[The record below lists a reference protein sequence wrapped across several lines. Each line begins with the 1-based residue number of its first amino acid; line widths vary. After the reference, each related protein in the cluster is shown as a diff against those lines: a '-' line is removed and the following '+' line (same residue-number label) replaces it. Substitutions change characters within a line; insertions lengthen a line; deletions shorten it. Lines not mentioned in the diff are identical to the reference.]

1 MSITIKEMKSKRDL
15 KRFIKFPFSLYKDN
29 DFWVPPLFMDEIN
42 TLTPGKNAALEFCDA
57 AYWMA
62 FKDGK
67 PAGRIAG
74 IINNRFIEQW
84 GSKQAR
90 FGWFDVIDDIDVTKA
105 LLETVEQ
112 WAVRK
117 GIDALHGPLGFTD
130 MDKEGILVEGF
141 NELGTF
147 ATIYN
152 HPYYARHLEE
162 LGYVKDTDWVEYEI
176 TVPQEP
182 VEKLERLTDIVLKK
196 NRLTIYKPKNKK
208 ELVKRY
214 GHELFTLINDAYG
227 HLYGFVTLTEK
238 QINQYIDQYLG
249 FLRLDYICVVI
260 DEEEKVAGV
269 GITMPSLSKAMQRCR
284 GRLFPRGV
292 FDILRAIKKVDLVDL
307 YLVAVRHE
315 LQGKGVNAVL
325 INTFL
330 HNFIRL
336 GITKAESNPELEE
349 NANVQ
354 GQWRFF
360 PHRQHKRRRCYIKH
374 LRHYG
379 DPVKGE

>member
-117 GIDALHGPLGFTD
+117 GMDALHGPLGFTD
-130 MDKEGILVEGF
+130 MDKEGVLVEGY

-196 NRLTIYKPKNKK
+196 KQA
-208 ELVKRY
+208 
-214 GHELFTLINDAYG
+214 H
-227 HLYGFVTLTEK
+227 HL
-238 QINQYIDQYLG
+238 
-249 FLRLDYICVVI
+249 
-260 DEEEKVAGV
+260 
-269 GITMPSLSKAMQRCR
+269 
-284 GRLFPRGV
+284 
-292 FDILRAIKKVDLVDL
+292 
-307 YLVAVRHE
+307 
-315 LQGKGVNAVL
+315 
-325 INTFL
+325 
-330 HNFIRL
+330 
-336 GITKAESNPELEE
+336 
-349 NANVQ
+349 
-354 GQWRFF
+354 
-360 PHRQHKRRRCYIKH
+360 
-374 LRHYG
+374 
-379 DPVKGE
+379 